1 MHRVEH
7 LMGTVFTF
15 DVRSQKDPT
24 SLLDEVVAW
33 LRRIDQMFSPFRSD
47 SQISLLD
54 AGQLSLDAAAPE
66 VRSVLSGIAVMSEQT
81 SGFFA
86 ARPSGRL
93 DPCGYVK
100 GWAVEQA
107 SRQLSAAGF
116 ADHAVNGG
124 GDVRTSGRAGNR
136 DWGVGIADP
145 LRPDRVAW
153 RLDAPSLAIATSG
166 TAERGRHVVD
176 PRNGAP
182 AVDIAS
188 LTFIGSDLATADA
201 LATAGVAM
209 GRRARDWLESVPGH
223 VALAIMADGR
233 TWRTG
238 RLRADDAI
246 AIEAHPV
253 R

>member
-1 MHRVEH
+1 MRRVEH
-7 LMGTVFTF
+7 LMGTVFTL
-15 DVRSQKDPT
+15 DVRSPKDPT
-24 SLLDEVVAW
+24 SVLDEIVAW
-33 LRRIDQMFSPFRSD
+33 LRRIDQMFSPFRED

-54 AGQLSLDAAAPE
+54 AGQVSLDSAAPE

-86 ARPSGRL
+86 SRPSGRL

-100 GWAVEQA
+100 GWAVERA
-107 SRQLSAAGF
+107 SRQLRAAGF

-124 GDVRTSGRAGNR
+124 GDVRTCGRAGNR

-145 LRPDRVAW
+145 FRPDRVVW

-166 TAERGRHVVD
+166 TAERGPHVVD
-176 PRNGAP
+176 PHSGAP

-188 LTFIGSDLATADA
+188 LTIIGPDLAIADA

-209 GRRARDWLESVPGH
+209 GRRARDWLESVRGH
-223 VALAIMADGR
+223 IALAIMADGS

-238 RLRADDAI
+238 RLRSDDGEDS
-246 AIEAHPV
+246 EANLV
-253 R
+253 G

>member
-1 MHRVEH
+1 MRRVER

-15 DVRSQKDPT
+15 DVRSSKDPT
-24 SLLDEVVAW
+24 SVLDDVVAW
-33 LRRIDQMFSPFRSD
+33 LRRIDQMFSPFRED

-54 AGQLSLDAAAPE
+54 SGQLSLDSAAPE
-66 VRSVLSGIAVMSEQT
+66 VRSVLSGIAVMSERT
-81 SGFFA
+81 SGFYAF
-86 ARPSGRL
+86 RPSGRL

-100 GWAVEQA
+100 GWAVERA

-124 GDVRTSGRAGNR
+124 GDVRTCGQAGNR

-145 LRPDRVAW
+145 FRPDRVAW
-153 RLDAPSLAIATSG
+153 RLDAPGLAIATSG
-166 TAERGRHVVD
+166 TAERGLHVVD
-176 PRNGAP
+176 PHSGAP
-182 AVDIAS
+182 TVDIAS
-188 LTFIGSDLATADA
+188 LTVIGPDLATADA

-223 VALAIMADGR
+223 IALAIMADGR

-238 RLRADDAI
+238 HLQADNSEDG
-246 AIEAHPV
+246 EAHLV
-253 R
+253 G

>member
-1 MHRVEH
+1 MHRVEP

-15 DVRSQKDPT
+15 DVRSPKDPT
-24 SLLDEVVAW
+24 SALDDVVAW
-33 LRRIDQMFSPFRSD
+33 LRRIDQMFSPFRED

-54 AGQLSLDAAAPE
+54 AGQLSLARAAPE

-86 ARPSGRL
+86 PRPSGRL

-100 GWAVEQA
+100 GWAVERA
-107 SRQLSAAGF
+107 SRQLKAAGF

-145 LRPDRVAW
+145 FRPDRVVW
-153 RLDAPSLAIATSG
+153 RLDAPGLAIATSG
-166 TAERGRHVVD
+166 TAERGSHVVD
-176 PRNGAP
+176 PHSGAP

-188 LTFIGSDLATADA
+188 LTVIGPDLATADA

-209 GRRARDWLESVPGH
+209 GRHARDWLESVPGH
-223 VALAIMADGR
+223 MALAIMADGT

-238 RLRADDAI
+238 RLRAADRQESA
-246 AIEAHPV
+246 AHRV